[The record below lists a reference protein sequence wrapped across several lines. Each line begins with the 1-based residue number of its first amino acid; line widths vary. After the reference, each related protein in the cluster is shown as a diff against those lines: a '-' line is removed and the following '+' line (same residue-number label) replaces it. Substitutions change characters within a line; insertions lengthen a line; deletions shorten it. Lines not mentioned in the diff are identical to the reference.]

1 MSPYFV
7 EKKSVKYSDY
17 FEKKKKKRIQITYFS
32 YRERV

>member
-17 FEKKKKKRIQITYFS
+17 FEKKKKKIQITYFS

>member
-17 FEKKKKKRIQITYFS
+17 FEKKKKKKNTDNILLVS
-32 YRERV
+32 